1 MMAYT
6 GTETRHT
13 QGDEMAQSDMR
24 VLTADIPAVL
34 AEKLK
39 TMAVDREQSPDRI
52 VQQALAAWIDE
63 EEERYL
69 LTLEA
74 IAHAD
79 AGLVVEHAEVV
90 AWLESLGTEHPLPR
104 PVPNV

>member
-1 MMAYT
+1 MAYN
-6 GTETRHT
+6 GCETVRA
-13 QGDEMAQSDMR
+13 QGNEMAQSDMR

-39 TMAVDREQSPDRI
+39 TMAADRAQSPDVI

-63 EEERYL
+63 EEERYR

-74 IAHAD
+74 IAQVD
-79 AGLVVEHAEVV
+79 AGQVVADEDVQ
-90 AWLESLGTEHPLPR
+90 AWLESLETDTPLPR
-104 PVPNV
+104 PRSK